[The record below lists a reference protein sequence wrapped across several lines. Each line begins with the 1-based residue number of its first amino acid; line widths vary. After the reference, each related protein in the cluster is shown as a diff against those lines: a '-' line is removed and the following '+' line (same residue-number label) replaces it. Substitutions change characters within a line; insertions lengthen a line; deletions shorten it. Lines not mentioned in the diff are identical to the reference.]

1 MVNKNIVIDALST
14 KTNYRDSLELSPLTK
29 FGLEIEMDHLSLNKI
44 NDIKDKYDN
53 KKGYIVYEDTSL
65 KNGGIE
71 LATRVMG
78 NLPKNWIELKELSDY
93 LKKKRP
99 DFENSSLQVNLN
111 CHMDYNE
118 LVFFLKLYA
127 YYEDIIYRYSKGNDR
142 VLRYGA
148 DIYAHS
154 IREALKRT
162 INFGKDEIDVVEA
175 FLNSKTFGVALKDNC
190 GKENLR
196 SGINLIEFRTP
207 NGTLNPILWQNYV
220 MLFQSMI
227 DFVESGDWY
236 GYTFDIDKLSDR
248 EFDLNKAIEFAN
260 IVFVSEKEKLLF
272 LKQYIDN
279 RKLESLLLTKKRN

>member
-162 INFGKDEIDVVEA
+162 INFGKDEIDIVEA

>member
-78 NLPKNWIELKELSDY
+78 NLPKNWLELKELSDY

-142 VLRYGA
+142 VLRYSV

-162 INFGKDEIDVVEA
+162 INFGKDEIDIVEA
-175 FLNSKTFGVALKDNC
+175 FLNSKSFGVALKDND
-190 GKENLR
+190 GKENLI

-272 LKQYIDN
+272 IKQYIGN

>member
-118 LVFFLKLYA
+118 LVFLLKLYA

-162 INFGKDEIDVVEA
+162 INFGKDEIDIVEA

-272 LKQYIDN
+272 LKQYIGN

>member
-14 KTNYRDSLELSPLTK
+14 KTKYRDSLELSPLTK

-162 INFGKDEIDVVEA
+162 INFGKDEIDIVEA

-272 LKQYIDN
+272 LKQYIGN